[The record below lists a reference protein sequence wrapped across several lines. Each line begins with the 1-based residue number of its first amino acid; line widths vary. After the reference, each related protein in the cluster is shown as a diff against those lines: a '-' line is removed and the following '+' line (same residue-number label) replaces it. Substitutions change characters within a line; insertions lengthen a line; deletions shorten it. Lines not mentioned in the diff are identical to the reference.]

1 MVCRTSCGFIPL
13 NIWLFMDYII
23 RLIILAYGIYSLVQS
38 GSQEMLEMIISIY
51 PIVSDNMF
59 INITYIYIYILTYGY
74 MVIQLFGHMLSDN
87 ISNSLKHGNMLMMI
101 SGLCDGYDNGL

>member
-1 MVCRTSCGFIPL
+1 
-13 NIWLFMDYII
+13 MDYII
-23 RLIILAYGIYSLVQS
+23 RLIILAYGIYSLIQS

-59 INITYIYIYILTYGY
+59 INIIYIYILFHLTYGY
-74 MVIQLFGHMLSDN
+74 MVIQLFGHMLSDH
-87 ISNSLKHGNMLMMI
+87 ISNANSLKNGNMLMMI